1 VPFLVDVTE
10 QLEPHVLCRLYSL
23 YTVVL
28 SSPNPFKYKQFPK
41 HDLVGEYLMEPWK
54 LHQLIA
60 AKRSIAR
67 YKHLSDAQ
75 VHSLYDF
82 CGGVPGYVL
91 VRNEDGM
98 AFMEDALMNQGT
110 GAAQQLHGARFS
122 TTIDDDELYML
133 VHLYRTEPDPLKKQR
148 YRYESASGF
157 VLGELTKINEAA
169 VSERYSQKILPGGQR
184 SRAFL

>member
-23 YTVVL
+23 YTVVF
-28 SSPNPFKYKQFPK
+28 SSPNPFKYTQFPK
-41 HDLVGEYLMEPWK
+41 HDRAGEYLMEPWK

-75 VHSLYDF
+75 VHSLYDV
-82 CGGVPGYVL
+82 CGRVPGYVL
-91 VRNEDGM
+91 ARNEDGM

-110 GAAQQLHGARFS
+110 GAVLHYNRRRRTLHARS
-122 TTIDDDELYML
+122 LIPN
-133 VHLYRTEPDPLKKQR
+133 RTRPLKKQR
-148 YRYESASGF
+148 YRYEPASGF
-157 VLGELTKINEAA
+157 VLGELMKINEAA

-184 SRAFL
+184 SRAIL